1 MDDKPIVKN
10 AVTCGVC
17 GSPADR
23 YENYFICQK
32 NPNHIGD
39 LMYGMFD
46 DFTCEA
52 VSLKVFLEQNRRADL
67 REANLRGANL
77 IGAKIKKSQI
87 KTLIQSLSITIKD

>member
-52 VSLKVFLEQNRRADL
+52 VSLKVFLEQNRRA
-67 REANLRGANL
+67 NLIGANL